1 MDWADLPAVSLF
13 QSLSYFVEMTTRTER
28 MAIPPGKKYI
38 SYALEKVEIHSV
50 ETHLKLYVCG
60 RFNFLVTLII
70 FGITS
75 VKK

>member
-1 MDWADLPAVSLF
+1 
-13 QSLSYFVEMTTRTER
+13 